1 MEADFADGF
10 DSGSPWEGSDNF
22 PLGGNTFGTII
33 EDGRD
38 GTSSPSND
46 EPQTGHLDFESL
58 TADQVANL
66 SPTVIET
73 LTASQ
78 LRSTVIGTQRS
89 VLASL
94 YYSQLEAISATA
106 MHQLSLNDLMQ
117 TSVLTPYGRTITVLQ
132 AMPWANLSSLSRE
145 VIGTLTVDQLELTNL
160 QEQSFTNSARTLL
173 QSLSDEQILQLSN
186 KTIHGLSREKLM
198 QTNVNGTAVWHVLI
212 LDSATVD
219 LLPAEFQPRNLTATQ
234 VTSLFTHLAQSKTLH
249 ALNANVLRTI
259 PTASLVNGI
268 LGLEISIARAFIT
281 DLSDIQLAAFTP
293 AAVNGL
299 VTSSKDMAAIFL
311 NAGAYG
317 SLSINQ
323 FQALLG
329 GATHIGDI
337 HESVLSNYLSVR
349 ALQSLT
355 PSQINELTASQFA
368 KLLTNETLSKVIFN
382 AGQPG
387 AWAMEQLQAVSALA
401 ISQMTQGQYLQ
412 FSGGLALFSEPQ
424 QEAMATNVNLLEIM
438 LTGQTGVWTQDEIA
452 WMVENIPGMIPLAS
466 LPGGGNEPNRGNN
479 GDREER
485 ERLAVHRVSAYQTMN
500 SHTSIRAA
508 LTRVGW
514 RSLSEE
520 DQNGLLAN
528 RNLPYVLADLN
539 QAALVNLLRN
549 ENLLPKLREENL
561 NALIT
566 SINNHLDISI
576 GPQAAP
582 WSLEQVNHLI
592 DHVLNG
598 GLRALVVIVK
608 TAPRAL
614 AGVQLSETHVNT
626 LINSDVGLF
635 VRIVINARNL
645 LPHPE
650 LTEAQIIAIINQRNG
665 PEHLWRIAIYS
676 PNALPPNVLTANI
689 VNTLI
694 SVNEPF
700 GLRVLGNFMV
710 IGNLAPDS
718 LSLESVNAL
727 LNTEA
732 GEKILLDIA
741 FNWPIS
747 FQMSSGLVRMLIERG
762 REGGFRVLRRY
773 GFAARLDFNYLT
785 VENLKTLINTQ
796 GGLDVLASIA
806 KASKTALV
814 GCLTTDVV
822 MLLCDTLGGFEVL
835 SQIAISAPGALI
847 GTLNKDIVNQLI
859 RRRGG
864 LAVLTSIAQNAPNAI
879 ADDLFTVDHV
889 IRLLDNPTDGMRA
902 LIAIANFRVAA
913 FGTSMAELSSVQAS
927 HLPVE
932 FWAAINEDQLRAMFT
947 SATLGAEYFN
957 ISSEAPNTPHISEVS
972 LQSIRPEVLLSVYE
986 NGSNV
991 VRTVIVNSQ
1000 KFFDPAQLA
1009 IFISNNHNEF
1019 IERGNLNATAN
1030 NLLLAQPNAVRVN
1043 NILVEQS
1050 ASSTNQVELPGLI
1063 ILNKNKNGITE
1074 VDKLI
1079 QAMALVN
1086 APAYAATS
1094 AGDGVFKDTS
1104 SAIPY
1109 LYTPPLVN

>member
-1 MEADFADGF
+1 MKADFADGF
-10 DSGSPWEGSDNF
+10 DSGSPWEGRDNF

-46 EPQTGHLDFESL
+46 EPQTVNLDFESL

-66 SPTVIET
+66 SPTVIKT

-106 MHQLSLNDLMQ
+106 MRELSLNDLMQ

-234 VTSLFTHLAQSKTLH
+234 VTSLFTHLAQSKTRH

-268 LGLEISIARAFIT
+268 LGLEISIARVFIT

-293 AAVNGL
+293 AVVNGL

-337 HESVLSNYLSVR
+337 HESALSNYLSVR
-349 ALQSLT
+349 ALRSLT

-368 KLLTNETLSKVIFN
+368 KLLANETLSKVIFN

-401 ISQMTQGQYLQ
+401 ISQMTQSQYLQ
-412 FSGGLALFSEPQ
+412 FPGGLALFSEPQ

-479 GDREER
+479 GEDR
-485 ERLAVHRVSAYQTMN
+485 ERLLGHRVSAFQTMTN
-500 SHTSIRAA
+500 LVAISAA
-508 LTRVGW
+508 LTRIGW
-514 RSLSEE
+514 SRLSEE
-520 DQNGLLAN
+520 DQNGLLEN
-528 RNLPYVLADLN
+528 RYLPTVLSGLESNALEDLLRNATLFPKLEGDNVTALIEPIKRYLRSSDQIQHNIVSWNQRQVDQLIARADQGGPVALSLIARYAPGAIRLTATQVTALIN
-539 QAALVNLLRN
+539 QPSGPRALVNIIRYAQQVLPDGLLTSDNVTALLNVPSGVFTLMETLDVGRPVFQPN
-549 ENLLPKLREENL
+549 VLSAETVNLLIRESQLNMLLSFARYRHSVFAVNSLTEEN
-561 NALIT
+561 
-566 SINNHLDISI
+566 
-576 GPQAAP
+576 
-582 WSLEQVNHLI
+582 V
-592 DHVLNG
+592 
-598 GLRALVVIVK
+598 RM
-608 TAPRAL
+608 
-614 AGVQLSETHVNT
+614 
-626 LINSDVGLF
+626 LINSDRGLE
-635 VRIVINARNL
+635 I
-645 LPHPE
+645 
-650 LTEAQIIAIINQRNG
+650 LTEIAAGSSNAFNLTAG
-665 PEHLWRIAIYS
+665 LVGTLIAAG
-676 PNALPPNVLTANI
+676 NRGLKVLT
-689 VNTLI
+689 
-694 SVNEPF
+694 E
-700 GLRVLGNFMV
+700 RR
-710 IGNLAPDS
+710 LA
-718 LSLESVNAL
+718 LSLNRDNLTIENVISLINL
-727 LNTEA
+727 
-732 GEKILLDIA
+732 EKGPSTLADIA
-741 FNWPIS
+741 GY
-747 FQMSSGLVRMLIERG
+747 SS
-762 REGGFRVLRRY
+762 
-773 GFAARLDFNYLT
+773 
-785 VENLKTLINTQ
+785 
-796 GGLDVLASIA
+796 
-806 KASKTALV
+806 TALV
-814 GCLTTDVV
+814 GVLIPKVV
-822 MLLCDTLGGFEVL
+822 IMLSNSAGGIKAL
-835 SQIAISAPGALI
+835 RRIAIESPDALI
-847 GTLNKDIVNQLI
+847 GALNEISVDVLVEQL
-859 RRRGG
+859 GG
-864 LAVLTSIAQNAPNAI
+864 ASLLMTIAEKAPVALVDN
-879 ADDLFTVDHV
+879 LFTVDHV
-889 IRLLDNPTDGMRA
+889 RA
-902 LIAIANFRVAA
+902 LLNHPDDGRFALGAIATARVAA
-913 FGTSMAELSSVQAS
+913 FDRSVAELSSRDANR
-927 HLPVE
+927 LPLA
-932 FWAAINEDQLRAMFT
+932 FWQNVSTPLLQAMFE
-947 SATLGAEYFN
+947 SRTLGLTYFDV
-957 ISSEAPNTPHISEVS
+957 SSEESNTIHISREN
-972 LQSIRPEVLLSVYE
+972 LQAIRPTVLFDLYE
-986 NGSNV
+986 NNEV
-991 VRTVIVNSQ
+991 VRNIIINDQ
-1000 KFFDPAQLA
+1000 KFLTHAQLA
-1009 IFISNNHNEF
+1009 IFIAKGHKEF
-1019 IERGNLNATAN
+1019 IERENLNVSAN
-1030 NLLLAQPNAVRVN
+1030 NLFLAQPNALSVN

-1050 ASSTNQVELPGLI
+1050 ASSTNQVELPNFI

-1074 VDKLI
+1074 VDLLI

-1104 SAIPY
+1104 PAIPY
-1109 LYTPPLVN
+1109 LYTPPIG